1 MVPENTEWADTL
13 KKWGLTPANFVLK
26 ALPRNLG
33 VLSRNDQ
40 ARLARR
46 RVAIAGMGGV
56 GGLHLITLARA
67 GVGAFHI
74 ADFDRFEPANF
85 NRQYGARIPTLG
97 RPKTDV
103 LRADALA
110 VNPFLDIRSFD
121 QGINA
126 ENVDAFL
133 DGVDLFLDGLD
144 FFVPEVRR
152 LVYGRAR
159 EKGIPVVTAGP
170 IGFGTVALVFDPR
183 GMSFDD
189 YFDMHD
195 GMDPFEQMLRFY
207 VGLLSK
213 NWLHAYAVRRFG
225 VDLANKSGPSTP
237 MGCLLASALAATEI
251 VRILTG
257 RPGLRP
263 APWSFQFDPYVR
275 GLRWG
280 RLRWGNRG
288 PLQRLKLWVARK
300 KLRGAKP
307 VFRAAP
313 AAPPWNGE
321 GAVPPPVMEHILN
334 AGLQAPSGDNIQ
346 PWAMSVR
353 DGGVEIAVKQHSDP
367 SFFNFE
373 ERAALISLGAVSENI
388 RVAASV
394 YGLATR
400 LEAPGDVSRP
410 ARISFEQKRVAE
422 DPLASILWER
432 ETNRRPHGDTP
443 LDPQDLSAMVDAAA
457 ARGARLRWSVERKEI
472 AALADMAYW
481 ADRARVLLRECHE
494 TLYKAFRSNIDEA
507 RRSGDGFSYGN
518 LLVRWD
524 QKLFLKATRPWP
536 VMRALNALG
545 AGNVVANAS
554 RDSMAASAAVGLLT
568 VPDETAASVF
578 RGGEAFERVWLTAAL
593 AGLAFQPM
601 ASLPFFWARW
611 KSLGPEAFPPEARGH
626 VARAM
631 EKLRA
636 VFPEE
641 DFDRGGLVM
650 LFRVGH
656 ATAIPEGTF
665 RRPLAAFLNP

>member
-1 MVPENTEWADTL
+1 MDPHNIEWSDTL
-13 KKWGLTPANFVLK
+13 KKWGLTPENYVLK

-74 ADFDRFEPANF
+74 SDFDRFEPANF

-121 QGINA
+121 RGINA

-183 GMSFDD
+183 GMSFDE

-257 RPGLRP
+257 RPGLKP
-263 APWSFQFDPYVR
+263 APWCLQFDPYVR
-275 GLRWG
+275 GMILR

-307 VFRAAP
+307 LFRSAP
-313 AAPPWNGE
+313 AAPAWNGE

-353 DGGVEIAVKQHSDP
+353 EGGVEIAVKQNSDP

-400 LEAPGDVSRP
+400 LEPPVDVSRP
-410 ARISFEQKRVAE
+410 ARIFFEQRRVAE

-432 ETNRRPHGDTP
+432 ETNRRPHGKTP
-443 LDPQDLSAMVDAAA
+443 LDPEDLSAMVDAAA

-472 AALADMAYW
+472 ATLADMAYW

-494 TLYKAFRSNIDEA
+494 TLYKAFRSNIDDA
-507 RRSGDGFSYGN
+507 RRSGDGF
-518 LLVRWD
+518 
-524 QKLFLKATRPWP
+524 FLREFA
-536 VMRALNALG
+536 RALG
-545 AGNVVANAS
+545 S
-554 RDSMAASAAVGLLT
+554 KT
-568 VPDETAASVF
+568 V
-578 RGGEAFERVWLTAAL
+578 FESHATV
-593 AGLAFQPM
+593 
-601 ASLPFFWARW
+601 
-611 KSLGPEAFPPEARGH
+611 
-626 VARAM
+626 
-631 EKLRA
+631 
-636 VFPEE
+636 
-641 DFDRGGLVM
+641 
-650 LFRVGH
+650 VGH
-656 ATAIPEGTF
+656 ARVERPRRRECCGERLAGFHGRLRGGGPLDGSGRNGGFGVSRGGGF
-665 RRPLAAFLNP
+665 RTGVVDGGSFGAGLPTHGQLAVLLGPVEILGGRGVSAGGPGARGAGHGKVTRGFSRGGF